1 MNENEVDKWVE
12 ETGSYDAEDLLDEK
26 LPKMR
31 AKLNRLDKRIRDV
44 LSEVQEVF
52 PDACY
57 YTGSGG
63 FSLVLG
69 STHADGLGAAEQS
82 QRLAWGGLATIDDGD
97 W

>member
-1 MNENEVDKWVE
+1 MNEDEVDEWVA

-57 YTGSGG
+57 YTASGG
-63 FSLVLG
+63 FTLVLG
-69 STHADGLGAAEQS
+69 STHNNDLMATPQS
-82 QRLAWGGLATIDDGD
+82 QRLAWGGLASINDGH